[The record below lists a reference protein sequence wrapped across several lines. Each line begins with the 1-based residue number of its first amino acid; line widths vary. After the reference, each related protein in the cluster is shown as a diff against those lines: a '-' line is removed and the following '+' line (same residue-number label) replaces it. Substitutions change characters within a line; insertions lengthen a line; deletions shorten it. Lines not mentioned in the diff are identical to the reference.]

1 MKVWLPFKGY
11 LTRKFPGLR
20 RDFNKKPEDDITNIQ
35 TRLVRLEERQRFLQ
49 DVMVRTFWAAMDRL
63 DESTLPRRRMICPI
77 CDRAEVR
84 EALETRVDRCRFGG
98 GRLERYVCPGCGCVY
113 GPAKYLDLDVDLINA
128 DYSLLYTDYAEADST
143 ESEIRA
149 FHSLHPRTGGLYLDW
164 GCGHWSR
171 TIPKLRAEGYD
182 VWGYDPT
189 GMPENSAFIVS
200 KRDQISARF
209 EGIFSNNVIEHML
222 RPVEE
227 FRYFHSILAPGAR
240 MAHATPC
247 YRYDY
252 AFSRF
257 HVIFLTGDS
266 PHVLAERSG
275 FRIIARE
282 EDGEFVNCVFER
294 LSSPP

>member
-1 MKVWLPFKGY
+1 V
-11 LTRKFPGLR
+11 
-20 RDFNKKPEDDITNIQ
+20 DNIPSIQ
-35 TRLVRLEERQRFLQ
+35 ARLARLEERQKFFK
-49 DVMVRTFWAAMDRL
+49 DVMVRAFWSMMDRL
-63 DESTLPRRRMICPI
+63 DETTLPGRRMICPI

-84 EALETRVDRCRFGG
+84 EALEMRVDRCRFGG

-113 GPAKYLDLDVDLINA
+113 GPAKCLDLDADLLNA
-128 DYSLLYTDYAEADST
+128 DYSLLYSDYAEGEST

-149 FHSLHPRTGGLYLDW
+149 FRSLSPRIGGPYLNW
-164 GCGHWSR
+164 GCGHWNQ
-171 TIPKLRAEGYD
+171 TIPKLRLEGYD

-189 GMPENSAFIVS
+189 GLPENSPFVVS
-200 KRDQISARF
+200 KREQISARF

-252 AFSRF
+252 TFSRF

-266 PHVLAERSG
+266 PHVLADRSG
-275 FRIIARE
+275 FRVIARE

-294 LSSPP
+294 VSLSHEGTDSGDETPEM

>member
-1 MKVWLPFKGY
+1 M
-11 LTRKFPGLR
+11 
-20 RDFNKKPEDDITNIQ
+20 DDITSMQ
-35 TRLVRLEERQRFLQ
+35 TRLARLEERQRFLR
-49 DVMVRTFWAAMDRL
+49 DVMVRAFWTIVDRL
-63 DESTLPRRRMICPI
+63 DETTLPRRRMVCPI

-84 EALETRVDRCRFGG
+84 EMLETRVDHCRFGG

-113 GPAKYLDLDVDLINA
+113 GPAKCLDLDPDLINA
-128 DYSLLYTDYAEADST
+128 DYSLLYTDYAEGDAT
-143 ESEIRA
+143 ESEMRA
-149 FHSLHPRTGGLYLDW
+149 FRSLSPRSGGLYLDW
-164 GCGHWSR
+164 GCGHWSQ
-171 TIPKLRAEGYD
+171 TIPKLRVEGYD
-182 VWGYDPT
+182 VWGDDPT
-189 GMPENSAFIVS
+189 GLPENSAFVVY

-240 MAHATPC
+240 MAHASPC

-275 FRIIARE
+275 FRIVARE
-282 EDGEFVNCVFER
+282 ENGEFINCVFER
-294 LSSPP
+294 LSTPA

>member
-1 MKVWLPFKGY
+1 M
-11 LTRKFPGLR
+11 
-20 RDFNKKPEDDITNIQ
+20 DDITSIQ
-35 TRLVRLEERQRFLQ
+35 ARLARLEERQRFFSNVL
-49 DVMVRTFWAAMDRL
+49 VRAFWAVMDRL
-63 DESTLPRRRMICPI
+63 DEVTLPQRRMICPI

-113 GPAKYLDLDVDLINA
+113 GPTKYLDLDADLINA
-128 DYSLLYTDYAEADST
+128 DYSLLYADYAEGDST

-149 FHSLHPRTGGLYLDW
+149 FRSLSPRIGEPYLNW
-164 GCGHWSR
+164 GCGHWSQA
-171 TIPKLRAEGYD
+171 IPRLRAEGYD

-189 GMPENSAFIVS
+189 GLPENSPFVVS
-200 KRDQISARF
+200 KREQISARF
-209 EGIFSNNVIEHML
+209 EGIFSNNVIEHMV

-227 FRYFHSILAPGAR
+227 FQYFHSILAPGAR
-240 MAHATPC
+240 MAHASPC

-266 PHVLAERSG
+266 PHVLADRSG
-275 FRIIARE
+275 FRVIARE

-294 LSSPP
+294 LSSPAEEPGSTM